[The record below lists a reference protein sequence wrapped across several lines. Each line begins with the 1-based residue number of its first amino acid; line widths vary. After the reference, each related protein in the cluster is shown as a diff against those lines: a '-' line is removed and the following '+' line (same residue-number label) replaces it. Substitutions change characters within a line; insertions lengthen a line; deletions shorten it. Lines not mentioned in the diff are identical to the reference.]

1 MSTTLSISAQQA
13 GVQPITVPPLRVS
26 FSWTFAGNG
35 VYTAAQ
41 FGIIL
46 VLAKLGSPTLVG
58 EYALAIAI
66 SAPVFML
73 TNLQLRT
80 VQATDACSEHE
91 FRHYFT
97 LRLLASLG
105 GIGIATSVAMISRY
119 SHSTVMIVFLL
130 SIAKAIESVSDVV
143 AGLLQKHERMD
154 QVAIGL
160 MLKGAL
166 SITAFTIVFRM
177 FHHLGAAVATLVCS
191 WAAVALCYDLRLA
204 LRLEGTVSRFFS
216 ADFYKIKQLV
226 VLSAP
231 MGLVA
236 GLMSLIV
243 NVPRFVIEHQIGA
256 RELGIFAAMSYV
268 VNAPSLILNA
278 LGQSA
283 SPRLSRMFARG
294 NLTGFRSLIKRL
306 VLFGACIG
314 VVAIPLGW
322 LFGPMLLAR
331 LYTPE
336 YGDHIS
342 AFVFLVATFGIT
354 SVSTFLSYAI
364 TAARCFR
371 MQVLVMIS
379 SVMITWVACISLVP
393 RWGLAGASAAIF
405 VASLAHLGGI
415 AMLFAGTLRKVSTA
429 TLSQ

>member
-1 MSTTLSISAQQA
+1 
-13 GVQPITVPPLRVS
+13 
-26 FSWTFAGNG
+26 
-35 VYTAAQ
+35 
-41 FGIIL
+41 
-46 VLAKLGSPTLVG
+46 
-58 EYALAIAI
+58 
-66 SAPVFML
+66 
-73 TNLQLRT
+73 
-80 VQATDACSEHE
+80 
-91 FRHYFT
+91 
-97 LRLLASLG
+97 
-105 GIGIATSVAMISRY
+105 
-119 SHSTVMIVFLL
+119 
-130 SIAKAIESVSDVV
+130 
-143 AGLLQKHERMD
+143 
-154 QVAIGL
+154 
-160 MLKGAL
+160 
-166 SITAFTIVFRM
+166 
-177 FHHLGAAVATLVCS
+177 
-191 WAAVALCYDLRLA
+191 
-204 LRLEGTVSRFFS
+204 
-216 ADFYKIKQLV
+216 
-226 VLSAP
+226 
-231 MGLVA
+231 
-236 GLMSLIV
+236 
-243 NVPRFVIEHQIGA
+243 
-256 RELGIFAAMSYV
+256 LGIFAAMSYV